1 MKQFDQTR
9 KVMRMVAGGGN
20 SKMMQMA
27 AAMKNMK
34 GGKMPF

>member
-9 KVMRMVAGGGN
+9 KVMKMVAGGGN

-34 GGKMPF
+34 GGMPKF

>member
-1 MKQFDQTR
+1 MKQFDQTC

-27 AAMKNMK
+27 AAMK
-34 GGKMPF
+34 GKMPKF